1 MLFPLRRSVLKRKKK
16 LQVKLSTIVESQL
29 SVGKQW
35 LEQLLDSMGL
45 AAKVTTEGFETV
57 TTDSNSNWLNIDGSN
72 LTSEQKE
79 QLIGNKGQSIDA
91 IQYLANTIL
100 NLEADPEAQSF
111 FTVEFDGYRVERYQ
125 ELAVLTKEAI
135 AKVRETGEDVEIPGL
150 SSAERKQIHSS
161 LEEIEDLS
169 SESRGQEPDRRLIL
183 RLASLAFGSQ

>member
-29 SVGKQW
+29 SLGKQW

-79 QLIGNKGQSIDA
+79 QLIGNKGQSINA

-111 FTVEFDGYRVERYQ
+111 FTVEFDGYRVERYK
-125 ELAVLTKEAI
+125 ELAVLTQEAI

-150 SSAERKQIHSS
+150 SPAERKQIHSS
-161 LEEIEDLS
+161 LEEMEDLT

-183 RLASLAFGSQ
+183 RSQ

>member
-1 MLFPLRRSVLKRKKK
+1 MLFLLRRSVLKRKKK

-29 SVGKQW
+29 NLGKQW

-91 IQYLANTIL
+91 IQYLVNTIL

>member
-111 FTVEFDGYRVERYQ
+111 FNVEFDGYRVERYQ